1 MFSSKIMK
9 AAGVFLLAFIT
20 QISFAQN
27 RVVTGKVTDS
37 KDGSAMQGVTVS
49 VKGTK
54 TAVTTGSDGLY
65 KITVPDGSTTLV
77 FSSVGFTPQEFAIDG
92 KTSVD
97 VVLAANNTQLG
108 EVVVIGYGTARK
120 KDLTGSVTLVTA
132 KDFQKGNITTPE
144 QLIAG
149 KVAGVQIT
157 SNGGAPGSGSTIR
170 IRGGASLNASNNPLI
185 VIDGVPVDNDGISG
199 AANALALINPNDIE
213 TFNILKDASAT
224 AIYGSRASNGVII
237 VTTKKGKSGKA
248 KFNFSTQFT
257 LSTLPKQA
265 DILSPDE
272 FRTYVNTHGTAAQR
286 ALMGTANTNWQDEV
300 FGNAVSTDNNL
311 SVSGSYKKIPYRVS
325 LGYMSQDGILNTGN
339 LNRTSLSVN
348 LSPKLFKDH
357 LRIDINLKGSVN
369 KSRFAD
375 EGAIGN
381 AVRFDPT
388 QPVKTSSARFGGY
401 FEWLDPSSTTGLRK
415 LAPINPVGLLEQR
428 TDKSTVKRSIGNV
441 QFDYKLHFF
450 PDLRVNLNL
459 GYDIARGE
467 GTVYIPDSAASSY
480 KRSPDAKHGGVNNR
494 YLQEKSNLL
503 METYLNYVKDVK
515 SIYSNFDVMVG
526 YSLQEFSTTDYA
538 GELDPNGLFVD
549 KDGNKWTPF
558 SDYATDG
565 YLISSPKFRYN
576 KPQNSLISTYGRLK
590 YSFKGKYLLTASFRG
605 DGSSRL
611 KKDNRWLWY
620 PAAAFAWRLKEEAFL
635 KNNNVVSDLKLRIG
649 YGATGNQDGIGNYL
663 FQQRYTAANAQAQ
676 YQFGNTF
683 FDLYRPDG
691 FNDKLKWEKTYTTNI
706 GLDFGF
712 FDGRIMGTVDVFFKK
727 TQDLFAEID
736 QAAGTNFSNKS
747 LANVGNVENN
757 GVEFTL
763 NTQPVKNANLVW
775 DLGFNFTY
783 NKNEITKLTLVTDP
797 NFPGN
802 LTGGIAGGV
811 GSTIQI
817 RSVGYPNNSFY
828 VYKQVYDANG
838 KPIENLFEDLNRDG
852 IINNNDLY
860 RYKAPDPDFFI
871 GASSSVSWKKWT
883 AGFLMRAN
891 IGNYMYNNRFSNTG
905 VMRNIIDPL
914 GFLANGSRNILETNF
929 SGNGDKYLLSDYYI
943 ENASFL
949 RMDNINVGYNA
960 GSIVS
965 KNTNLRIGF
974 NVQNVFTI
982 TKYKGLDPEVSNGID
997 NNFYP
1002 RPRNFVLNLNLDF

>member
-1 MFSSKIMK
+1 MK

-108 EVVVIGYGTARK
+108 EVVVIGYGSARK
-120 KDLTGSVTLVTA
+120 KDLTGSVTLVTS

-185 VIDGVPVDNDGISG
+185 VIDGVPVDNGGISG

-213 TFNILKDASAT
+213 TFNVLKDASAT

-237 VTTKKGKSGKA
+237 ITTKKGKSGKP
-248 KFNFSTQFT
+248 KFSFSTQFS

-265 DILSPDE
+265 DVLSPDE
-272 FRTYVNTHGTAAQR
+272 FRAYVNAHGTTAQK
-286 ALMGTANTNWQDEV
+286 ALMGNANTNWQDEIYSTA
-300 FGNAVSTDNNL
+300 FSTDNNI
-311 SVSGSYKKIPYRVS
+311 SVAGAYKKVPYRVS

-339 LNRTSLSVN
+339 LNRTSLSLN
-348 LSPKLFKDH
+348 LSPKFFNDYLKV
-357 LRIDINLKGSVN
+357 DINLKGSVN

-375 EGAIGN
+375 EGSIGN

-388 QPVKTSSARFGGY
+388 QPVKTSSARFGSY

-515 SIYSNFDVMVG
+515 SINSRFDVMVG
-526 YSLQEFSTTDYA
+526 YSYQDFSATNYN
-538 GELDPNGLFVD
+538 GELDPNGILVD

-558 SDYATDG
+558 SDYTTDG
-565 YLISSPKFRYN
+565 FLISNSKFRYD
-576 KPQNSLISTYGRLK
+576 KPQNRLISYFGRFN
-590 YSFKGKYLLTASFRG
+590 YSYKGKYLLTGTLRR
-605 DGSSRL
+605 DGSSRFSE
-611 KKDNRWLWY
+611 DNRWGLF
-620 PAAAFAWRLKEEAFL
+620 PSGAFAWRMKEEGLF
-635 KNNNVVSDLKLRIG
+635 KNINVLSELKLRIG
-649 YGATGNQDGIGNYL
+649 YGETGQQDGIGNYTYL
-663 FQQRYTAANAQAQ
+663 PVYNVANSQAQ
-676 YQFGNTF
+676 YQFGTTF
-683 FDLYRPDG
+683 YDLYRPDG
-691 FNDKLKWEKTYTTNI
+691 YNPNLKWEQTATTNL

-712 FDGRIMGTVDVFFKK
+712 FNGRITGAVDLYLKK
-727 TQDLFAEID
+727 TTDLLSVID
-736 QAAGTNFSNKS
+736 QPAGTNFSNKI
-747 LANVGNVENN
+747 LANIGNMENR
-757 GVEFTL
+757 GIEITL
-763 NTQPVKNANLVW
+763 NTQPVKTKELTWDFGINAT
-775 DLGFNFTY
+775 F
-783 NKNEITKLTLVTDP
+783 NKNEITKLTFTNDP
-797 NFPGN
+797 TFPGN

-817 RSVGYPNNSFY
+817 HSVSYPKSSFY
-828 VYKQVYDANG
+828 VYKQVYDASG

-852 IINNNDLY
+852 QVNINDLY
-860 RYKAPDPDFFI
+860 RYKAPDPDVFL

-891 IGNYMYNNRFSNTG
+891 LGNYMYNNRFSNTG
-905 VMRNIIDPL
+905 VKRNIIDPL
-914 GFLANGSRNILETNF
+914 GFLANGSRNVLETNF
-929 SGNGDKYLLSDYYI
+929 TGNGDKYLLSDYYI

-949 RMDNINVGYNA
+949 RMDNINIGYNA

-965 KNTNLRIGF
+965 KNTNLRVGF
-974 NVQNVFTI
+974 NVQNVFTV
-982 TKYKGLDPEVSNGID
+982 TKYKGLDPEVPGGID